1 MYWSTLD
8 SVWFRRGQVCTLW
21 TTEKIRLVI
30 FRVPHS
36 TPPGPPGPA
45 FHWRHDANRIRSG
58 RMWSQKKTSSGWNTC
73 VALQKRKMFGVK
85 LLQCKLEM
93 VLVTGCNW
101 YFVDCLWS
109 FGIMGWPGE
118 AGEAGETETA
128 SRWKRMERNH
138 ADFFASSSEL
148 SKHLGSCRT
157 CFQAA
162 LPLICDLISKRKN
175 VTIQKVS
182 KSQPDDCA
190 ELVCRNFTIKL
201 RKLLLP

>member
-1 MYWSTLD
+1 
-8 SVWFRRGQVCTLW
+8 
-21 TTEKIRLVI
+21 
-30 FRVPHS
+30 
-36 TPPGPPGPA
+36 
-45 FHWRHDANRIRSG
+45 
-58 RMWSQKKTSSGWNTC
+58 
-73 VALQKRKMFGVK
+73 
-85 LLQCKLEM
+85 
-93 VLVTGCNW
+93 
-101 YFVDCLWS
+101 
-109 FGIMGWPGE
+109 MGWPGE